1 MEGKRTEA
9 FQLSEVVGSSQSKTR
24 RQRRCLLDSQWRM
37 RLEFTILVVMIVI
50 VWGLF
55 SLPIVFYYDS
65 SSKEQNERENITIF
79 LNNTD
84 RDFGNMSGECYHK
97 YTGSHCMT
105 VLKSYADCESP
116 GRITT
121 DVHVSNALMDQKAV
135 ENIVDNIM
143 FALDLY
149 INPSDEC
156 RKAVIPLLC
165 LYYFGL
171 CGTHNTDYR
180 PTAAECREVR
190 DSTCQSEWKTAEK
203 LLELSAEQFML
214 PDCLGL
220 NDEGLE
226 CNEVFTFIETNCT
239 IVCHEHFYCDNN
251 FCKPRCDRFTIYS
264 DEYVKLSDGLMI
276 TSGCVGLLCGIAVV
290 VIFCI
295 RRKKLM
301 IFPTILVF
309 YMTIS
314 ILIVGKFMIETVLP

>member
-1 MEGKRTEA
+1 MFLI
-9 FQLSEVVGSSQSKTR
+9 FQ
-24 RQRRCLLDSQWRM
+24 
-37 RLEFTILVVMIVI
+37 
-50 VWGLF
+50 
-55 SLPIVFYYDS
+55 
-65 SSKEQNERENITIF
+65 EQNERENITIF

-121 DVHVSNALMDQKAV
+121 DVHVSNALMDQKAA

-171 CGTHNTDYR
+171 CGTYNTDYR

-203 LLELSAEQFML
+203 LLELSAQQFML
-214 PDCLGL
+214 PDCSGL

-226 CNEVFTFIETNCT
+226 CNE
-239 IVCHEHFYCDNN
+239 
-251 FCKPRCDRFTIYS
+251 
-264 DEYVKLSDGLMI
+264 
-276 TSGCVGLLCGIAVV
+276 GLLQRPSCLCVHYD
-290 VIFCI
+290 FF
-295 RRKKLM
+295 
-301 IFPTILVF
+301 FP
-309 YMTIS
+309 S
-314 ILIVGKFMIETVLP
+314 IYCQ

>member
-1 MEGKRTEA
+1 
-9 FQLSEVVGSSQSKTR
+9 
-24 RQRRCLLDSQWRM
+24 
-37 RLEFTILVVMIVI
+37 
-50 VWGLF
+50 
-55 SLPIVFYYDS
+55 
-65 SSKEQNERENITIF
+65 
-79 LNNTD
+79 
-84 RDFGNMSGECYHK
+84 
-97 YTGSHCMT
+97 MT